1 MISPLCLLVKPF
13 LLSPS
18 LTLLLKSKIKAIIF
32 FLCKSLQRL
41 PYKLAKSIPS
51 SLKFGLHALVTN
63 FISLLLK
70 TIQWVSYHSYLKIHL
85 RRLTSAAPSMSISQS
100 LCSTN
105 AGFLIPRTHPP
116 ISLETLHILL
126 VCLKGFF
133 SCPLFLFK
141 VLVTQSCLTLCNP
154 MDCSTPGSS
163 VHWVLQA
170 RILEWVATPV
180 SGNLPNPGIEP
191 GSPVGLPQCRGI
203 LYYLSHQGWDLDE
216 TSVTILQV
224 WLPHGCLLWLSCQN
238 SRHFSSMLYILLQN
252 TILQFTV
259 INGGFVYKVC
269 ACSIHHR
276 LSRS

>member
-41 PYKLAKSIPS
+41 PYKLAKSTPS

-105 AGFLIPRTHPP
+105 AGFLIQEHTHP
-116 ISLETLHILL
+116 SLWKLCIYYSYVSKVFSL
-126 VCLKGFF
+126 VLFFFLK
-133 SCPLFLFK
+133 C
-141 VLVTQSCLTLCNP
+141 
-154 MDCSTPGSS
+154 
-163 VHWVLQA
+163 
-170 RILEWVATPV
+170 
-180 SGNLPNPGIEP
+180 
-191 GSPVGLPQCRGI
+191 
-203 LYYLSHQGWDLDE
+203 
-216 TSVTILQV
+216 
-224 WLPHGCLLWLSCQN
+224 
-238 SRHFSSMLYILLQN
+238 
-252 TILQFTV
+252 
-259 INGGFVYKVC
+259 
-269 ACSIHHR
+269 
-276 LSRS
+276 